1 MMKTTNTIED
11 SMMERVIF
19 EQSENQAY
27 EVISWKITDPDYEE
41 AGELILKDLNTAE
54 IDKYQIWLG
63 DEDLSYYYVCLN
75 SEDEEGEYEDFNL
88 EDFEIHVFR
97 FSALSQDSR
106 IVAAEAYAEEKRQE
120 GRAYTFQHAYRK
132 LLKGQPLLFDI
143 EGRPAWNSCTVNVD
157 GEERHY
163 V

>member
-1 MMKTTNTIED
+1 MMKNTNTIE
-11 SMMERVIF
+11 SPAMERFIF

-27 EVISWKITDPDYEE
+27 EVIDWKITDPDYEE
-41 AGELILKDLNTAE
+41 AGELILKDLNTAK
-54 IDKYQIWLG
+54 IDKFQIWMG
-63 DEDLSYYYVCLN
+63 DEDLSYYYVCLD

-88 EDFEIHVFR
+88 EAFEIYVFT
-97 FSALSQDSR
+97 FAALSQDSR
-106 IVAAEAYAEEKRQE
+106 ITAAEYYAEEKRQE

-143 EGRPAWNSCTVNVD
+143 EGRPAWNRCTDIVD
-157 GEERHY
+157 GEERHD